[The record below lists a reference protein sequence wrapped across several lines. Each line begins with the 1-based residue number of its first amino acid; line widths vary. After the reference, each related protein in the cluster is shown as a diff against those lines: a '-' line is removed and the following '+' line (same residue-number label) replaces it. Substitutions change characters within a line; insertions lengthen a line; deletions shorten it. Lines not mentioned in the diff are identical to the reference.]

1 MFGGAARDALTP
13 QAKRATLELAPH
25 ERDDTALI
33 QPELHLDGFKRRPVF
48 PRHFDNAGNL
58 FVRERL
64 ARRGLDEAAFN
75 RKGAECRISG
85 VHGEGLH

>member
-48 PRHFDNAGNL
+48 PRHFDDSVDL
-58 FVRERL
+58 LYVEVFIH
-64 ARRGLDEAAFN
+64 F
-75 RKGAECRISG
+75 
-85 VHGEGLH
+85 